1 MTEAADRLVG
11 VKADGAVTTITLDAP
26 RTANALSSRLLG
38 QLLDALD
45 QTMSDPGVRVVVLT
59 GAGRV
64 FCSGADLKETAV
76 NPTVAAPLMA
86 DVLQE
91 LWYSPKPVISRVNG
105 AA

>member
-11 VKADGAVTTITLDAP
+11 VKADATSRTITVPRP
-26 RTANALSSRLLG
+26 RTAIALARSLLG